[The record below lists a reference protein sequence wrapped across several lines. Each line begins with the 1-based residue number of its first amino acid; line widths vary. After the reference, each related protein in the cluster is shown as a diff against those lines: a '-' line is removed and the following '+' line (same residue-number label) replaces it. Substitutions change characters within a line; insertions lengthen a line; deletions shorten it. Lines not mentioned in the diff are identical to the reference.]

1 MNQKCHQLIVN
12 SSSFLLNIPK
22 LGVYVYVYTYI
33 DRHIFLILSNMFFF
47 IKPLSLDFEDE
58 DVSDS
63 SSEASVNLVF
73 DE

>member
-1 MNQKCHQLIVN
+1 MGTL
-12 SSSFLLNIPK
+12 
-22 LGVYVYVYTYI
+22 VYVYTYI

-58 DVSDS
+58 DTSTS
-63 SSEASVNLVF
+63 ESEASSDIEDIDLVL